1 MATKETIVRQA
12 YEAAYSVPPKF
23 SNLDAVGSVLN
34 DEDAQLRILAYLA
47 AHGYDPRDI
56 LDVVWLCKKCGHYIP
71 YNQQCLG
78 YAFEC
83 ESCARDFVD

>member
-1 MATKETIVRQA
+1 MDIKETIVKEA
-12 YEAAYSVPPKF
+12 YEAAYGIAPRF
-23 SNLDAVGSVLN
+23 SSLDAVGSVLN

-47 AHGYDPRDI
+47 TRGYDPRDV
-56 LDVVWLCKKCGHYIP
+56 LDVVWLCKACGHYIP
-71 YNQQCLG
+71 YNEQARG